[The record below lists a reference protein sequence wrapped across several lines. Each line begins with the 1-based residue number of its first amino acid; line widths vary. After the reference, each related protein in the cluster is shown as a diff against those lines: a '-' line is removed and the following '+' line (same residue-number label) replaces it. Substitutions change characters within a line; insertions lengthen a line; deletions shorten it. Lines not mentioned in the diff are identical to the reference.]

1 MEQFVEHGNA
11 ERRTPEGT
19 DPITLVMNARDALV
33 LQVCE
38 VSVVKNP
45 GDGEKKCVSGRQQ
58 LQ

>member
-1 MEQFVEHGNA
+1 MEHGNA